1 MVKNNIDVTVGLPT
15 WENKDIIWLQL
26 ESLCKQKT
34 QYKWELVVCEE
45 QTLNMTGEE
54 MILSYSD
61 RLKES
66 GCQRISYIPLE
77 KHIPL
82 SKKWKM
88 IADNSIGSTFLLAS
102 SDDYSPP
109 NRIEFTHNKIKE
121 GFNWVDVSCGLFLDL
136 DTFVSATFNNQPNDT
151 GLYMGTKTSFMKRLS
166 GPWPQRGVDSWI
178 RNKYNITPRY
188 RHTQPFLGLHTDG
201 QNKISLGRKN
211 GYIKRSNTYF
221 SDPKQ
226 NLEDI
231 LEPYLIDRLK
241 NKFYKQITV

>member
-151 GLYMGTKTSFMKRLS
+151 GLYLS
-166 GPWPQRGVDSWI
+166 
-178 RNKYNITPRY
+178 
-188 RHTQPFLGLHTDG
+188 
-201 QNKISLGRKN
+201 
-211 GYIKRSNTYF
+211 
-221 SDPKQ
+221 
-226 NLEDI
+226 
-231 LEPYLIDRLK
+231 LIH
-241 NKFYKQITV
+241 I